1 MCMRFVY
8 LVLGIVFNI
17 NTHKNTRERENSI
30 KEIALSFKKQNKNPN
45 NSNKQITMKII
56 IYN

>member
-1 MCMRFVY
+1 MRFVY

-30 KEIALSFKKQNKNPN
+30 KEIAYLSKNKT
-45 NSNKQITMKII
+45 KIQTIQISKLRWKSLFII
-56 IYN
+56 N